1 MSDDFHMSVQP
12 RRWLDLDDG
21 PLLEAQA
28 NQQRLRVQ
36 RDHLR
41 VAIRKAATSAS
52 SRLSTGEDCGG
63 GVHATRPQMCLAR
76 DIGMSRMAS
85 ASREKLC
92 TIVHDPFSRLE
103 KAEIQFVSAGPR
115 TGVGAGEAT
124 DGRA

>member
-1 MSDDFHMSVQP
+1 
-12 RRWLDLDDG
+12 
-21 PLLEAQA
+21 
-28 NQQRLRVQ
+28 
-36 RDHLR
+36 
-41 VAIRKAATSAS
+41 
-52 SRLSTGEDCGG
+52 
-63 GVHATRPQMCLAR
+63 
-76 DIGMSRMAS
+76 MSRMAS